1 MRGRLT
7 RAYCFCSRLIRGS
20 MHLRTPA
27 PDEALQ
33 WFLSLRPEARGRF
46 LAVLAHNLTIAGRVF
61 LSSLEP
67 EKSDPVRARA
77 INEALHKVTSYLSHV
92 LNGDEDTVWAPLVT
106 KHLLEQGDDVMLLQ
120 VRQAWHYA
128 MSSTDA

>member
-1 MRGRLT
+1 
-7 RAYCFCSRLIRGS
+7 

-46 LAVLAHNLTIAGRVF
+46 LAALAHNLTIAGRVF
-61 LSSLEP
+61 LSGLEA
-67 EKSDPVRARA
+67 EKSDLARARSV
-77 INEALHKVTSYLSHV
+77 NEALHKVTSYLSHV
-92 LNGDEDTVWAPLVT
+92 LSGDEDTVWAPIVT
-106 KHLLEQGDDVMLLQ
+106 KHLLEEGDEVVQLQ

-128 MSSTDA
+128 MPSTNA

>member
-1 MRGRLT
+1 
-7 RAYCFCSRLIRGS
+7 

-46 LAVLAHNLTIAGRVF
+46 LAALAHNLTIAGRVF
-61 LSSLEP
+61 LSGLEP
-67 EKSDPVRARA
+67 EKSDPVRAGA
-77 INEALHKVTSYLSHV
+77 VNEALHKVTSYLSHV
-92 LNGDEDTVWAPLVT
+92 LSGDENTVWAPVVT
-106 KHLLEQGDDVMLLQ
+106 KHLLEEGDEVVQLQ

-128 MSSTDA
+128 TPATNA